1 MLLEEYSLV
10 IGKPKIIGISIITLS
25 LLMPISIKQTK
36 TETRKAKTKS
46 IDNYIQKT
54 PQVNI
59 NQTDEYNYIAVLE
72 IPQINLKQGLV
83 SPNSKYND
91 VDYNIKILDTSM
103 MPDTI
108 NSNLIIAAHSG
119 NSQVSFFKNLNK
131 LRLNDEIYLY
141 YENNK
146 YHYKVD
152 KTYEVNKTGWINII
166 RNRDKTTIT
175 LITCKPNDDKKQLVY
190 IAYLIDK
197 INY

>member
-25 LLMPISIKQTK
+25 LLIPISIKQTK
-36 TETRKAKTKS
+36 TETIKAKTKS
-46 IDNYIQKT
+46 YIQKT